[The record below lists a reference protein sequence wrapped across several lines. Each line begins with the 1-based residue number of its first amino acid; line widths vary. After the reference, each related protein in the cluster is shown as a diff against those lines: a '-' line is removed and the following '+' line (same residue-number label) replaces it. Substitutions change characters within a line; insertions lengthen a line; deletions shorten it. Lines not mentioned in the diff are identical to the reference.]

1 LAVSSLA
8 ALAALVEHE
17 GRLVGPWPKRILLR
31 GMARRD
37 AEKLIS
43 MLRRMSEEGAAAF
56 FGEVIANDAL
66 RKALGRAGERFIDN
80 KGRFDRS
87 VETLL
92 DFVNIP
98 SKRDIRELKSRLDHL
113 NGQLL
118 NLNIKLDRVVSE
130 TPKASGPRRAVKKP

>member
-1 LAVSSLA
+1 
-8 ALAALVEHE
+8 
-17 GRLVGPWPKRILLR
+17 
-31 GMARRD
+31 MARGD
-37 AEKLIS
+37 AEKLVS

-56 FGEVIANDAL
+56 FGEVMSNDAL
-66 RKALGRAGERFIDN
+66 RRALGRAGERFIDN

-98 SKRDIRELKSRLDHL
+98 SKRDIRELKARLDHL

-118 NLNIKLDRVVSE
+118 NLNIKLDRVMSE
-130 TPKASGPRRAVKKP
+130 SAAAAPRPRPRRAKKPPL